1 MGVFFGSKKYKLNLG
16 EVRYTPNVILKDPS
30 KISGRLI
37 SSDNYILKDSNG
49 LYITVKESK

>member
-30 KISGRLI
+30 KISGILI
-37 SSDNYILKDSNG
+37 TSDNYTLKDSNG
-49 LYITVKESK
+49 LYITAKESE